1 MWGGK
6 TNPCLNPIKIMYEN
20 WHVNTR
26 TYLISENIAF
36 STKTPLILLS
46 TFFFPRNS
54 AIFGK
59 NSNSTQSNSMRAV
72 LEIF

>member
-46 TFFFPRNS
+46 TFFFFPEIQQFLAKIVTLLK
-54 AIFGK
+54 AI
-59 NSNSTQSNSMRAV
+59 V
-72 LEIF
+72 

>member
-1 MWGGK
+1 
-6 TNPCLNPIKIMYEN
+6 MYEN

-46 TFFFPRNS
+46 TFFFSPEIQQFLAKIVTLLK
-54 AIFGK
+54 AI
-59 NSNSTQSNSMRAV
+59 V
-72 LEIF
+72 